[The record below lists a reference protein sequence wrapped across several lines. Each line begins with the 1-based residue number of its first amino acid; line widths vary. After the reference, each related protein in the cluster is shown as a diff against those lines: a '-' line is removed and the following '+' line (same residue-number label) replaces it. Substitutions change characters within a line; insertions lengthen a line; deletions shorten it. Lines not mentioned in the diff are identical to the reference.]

1 MIDLQPLWLSLRL
14 SLVTTTILLLVSLPL
29 AYWLTYSRTR
39 FKVIAEA
46 IVSLP
51 MVLPPSVLGFYLLLA
66 FSPSHGFG
74 KFLDQYLDIRLVFTF
89 PGLVIASLFYSLP
102 FMVNPVLSGFK
113 SLPPALK
120 EASHTLGKSTSTT
133 LIKILLPNI
142 RPSLLTGIVLSFAHT
157 IGEFGVV
164 LMIGGNIPGQTNVA
178 SLAIYDE
185 VQSMNYPMA
194 NLYSIILLTLSFS
207 ILLLVHFVNHRSNK
221 SNQLP

>member
-1 MIDLQPLWLSLRL
+1 MIDFQPLWLSLRL
-14 SLVTTTILLLVSLPL
+14 SLVTTGILLLIALPL
-29 AYWLTYSRTR
+29 AYWLTYSRYR
-39 FKVIAEA
+39 IKIVVEA

-66 FSPSHGFG
+66 FSPSHALG
-74 KFLDQYLDIRLVFTF
+74 KFLDQTLALRLVFTF

-102 FMVNPVLSGFK
+102 FMVNPILSGFK

-120 EASHTLGKSTSTT
+120 EASHTLGKSSFTT
-133 LIKILLPNI
+133 LVKILLPNI

-164 LMIGGNIPGQTNVA
+164 LMIGGNIPGQTRVA

-185 VQSMNYPMA
+185 MQSMNYPMA
-194 NLYSIILLTLSFS
+194 NLYSLILLVLSFS
-207 ILLLVHFVNHRSNK
+207 ILLSVYLINHHFNK
-221 SNQLP
+221 ANPLP